1 MIKFEIDRS
10 VFVIMNKNLKLLLSG
25 FAVSMVLF
33 TGCSMGKTSI
43 LPKEIVANAM
53 EVNNKPNSYYIE
65 GKILIFENDKVASE
79 SEIKEWISLSGEKN
93 KRRSETSSKGRDKT
107 ITTNNGEKVVIYMP
121 KDNKALISK
130 VSDNKGLMDNSQRKQ
145 AMDMLESMKNTHEIS
160 TLGEEDV
167 NGMKAYH
174 LKATPKQKD
183 SIVGAMDIWV
193 DKKNWFIVKLI
204 SQNGNSK
211 IQLEYTKV
219 DFSAKFDEK
228 LFDQNLPSNVK
239 IEDLDKKTKENKKKI
254 TLKEARK
261 FIGKPILYIEKTSGY
276 DLKEMNLQ
284 MYGSKVAADEI
295 IQDYY
300 KNNKKSFS
308 LSTRK
313 EQKLNEKGKED
324 NTKLPGE
331 KDITI
336 RGKKGMLLDDV
347 IKLITWSES
356 GVSYSFMI
364 EDPNM
369 TFDEA
374 KKVIENMKIM
384 P

>member
-1 MIKFEIDRS
+1 
-10 VFVIMNKNLKLLLSG
+10 MNKSLKLLLSG
-25 FAVSMVLF
+25 FTVSMVLF

-53 EVNNKPNSYYIE
+53 EVNDKASSYYAE
-65 GKILIFENDKVASE
+65 GKILVFENDKVASE
-79 SEIKEWISLSGEKN
+79 SEIKEWSSLSQGKY
-93 KRRSETSSKGRDKT
+93 KRRSETISKSRGKT
-107 ITTNNGEKVVIYMP
+107 VTTNNGEKVVIYMQE
-121 KDNKALISK
+121 DNKALISK
-130 VSDNKGLMDNSQRKQ
+130 ALENKGLTDNSQRKQ
-145 AMDMLESMKNTHEIS
+145 AMDMLGSMKNTHEMS

-183 SIVGAMDIWV
+183 SIIGTIEIWV

-204 SQNGNSK
+204 SQSGNSK

-219 DFSAKFDEK
+219 DFSTKFDES
-228 LFDQNLPSNVK
+228 LFNQNLPSNVK
-239 IEDLDKKTKENKKKI
+239 IEDLDKKAKENKKKI
-254 TLKEARK
+254 TLTEARK
-261 FIGKPILYIEKTSGY
+261 FIGKPILYVEKTSGY

-284 MYGSKVAADEI
+284 MYESKIVTDEI

-300 KNNKKSFS
+300 KNNKKSFN
-308 LSTRK
+308 LSIRK
-313 EQKLNEKGKED
+313 EQKLNEKDKKD
-324 NTKLPGE
+324 NAKLQGE

-336 RGKKGMLLDDV
+336 RGKKGMFLDDV
-347 IKLITWSES
+347 IKLITWSEN